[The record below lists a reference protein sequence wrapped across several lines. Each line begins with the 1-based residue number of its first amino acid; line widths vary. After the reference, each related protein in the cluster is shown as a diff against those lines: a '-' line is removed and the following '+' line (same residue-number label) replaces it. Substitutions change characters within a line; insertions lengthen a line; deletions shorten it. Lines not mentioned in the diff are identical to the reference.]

1 MSPRDT
7 RSKAAAAAKAK
18 VGGGSAKPPVKS
30 TRGKAKSAASAPGPS
45 GSIQDE
51 ATAAPNMKEV
61 LKQQYPHL
69 SKKKL
74 NEMLHNLNTAAEKDG
89 VSEKDR
95 RQIAKE
101 KVSDTEKE
109 SEDDEGELVP
119 SASKGKKKANV
130 PSPPRPKPRP
140 RKRKATETPEKE
152 ASDDEA
158 AWSSL
163 RRRRQ
168 DPAGNIRSCFDAYLA
183 EVSPGRKSVVI
194 PEVVIQSSPPV
205 SRSKAPRQEED
216 LAASLGT
223 KSAKQTQGVAKPP
236 EKKTF
241 LRLEDSDEENEDDDE
256 EAGEGDEVE
265 VEDEVEE
272 GSGQGAGSPSRAGKG
287 AARRTRR
294 VKMESMSPI
303 HVPDDSDDDGSEYK
317 VSSHDREE
325 DIDELDGDVDMD
337 DEIVVKV
344 KDKPQQKKKEKAQ
357 SKGKRKEPLKSFL
370 HHAQQE
376 FRVYLSLEN
385 AWPRVMKDGRMEKT
399 EKPVEI
405 MKMLMEKHER
415 YKTERFLTAYNRAW
429 ADAVT
434 HGRMIHYVAK
444 VSSQL
449 RQEVKQKAKRVVE
462 KNFLAF
468 KVPQH
473 GSDGKKLSSAAHLEA
488 LVKFLKQDFAFHH
501 GNLEMPDPM
510 VDPSLWV
517 ANLDAPFHNE
527 AVAEVAARQ
536 WWSGA
541 HREAMR
547 PENHARFDINKQPL
561 SSNMIALV
569 CSAIIV
575 ALDEAVKVN
584 VTVSFDEK
592 TYATEHDRLKVSI
605 DNLRRCADP
614 SDPSKYD
621 EGCAR
626 FCKSMDET
634 LASTIRRLAGISST
648 SVDDDD
654 EAAEPSTVTRGIPTA
669 AISRISKLWAPKNTG
684 TKASDEPA
692 AAASASG
699 SGQAKE
705 REGDA
710 EAPSTA

>member
-30 TRGKAKSAASAPGPS
+30 TRGKAKSAASARGPS
-45 GSIQDE
+45 GSIQDDVK
-51 ATAAPNMKEV
+51 AAPDMKEV
-61 LKQQYPHL
+61 LRGKYPNL
-69 SKKKL
+69 SNKKL
-74 NEMLHNLNTAAEKDG
+74 DEMVRKLDTVAEKDG

-95 RQIAKE
+95 RQKIKDDNDALVAKE
-101 KVSDTEKE
+101 KASDTEKE
-109 SEDDEGELVP
+109 LEDDEGELVT
-119 SASKGKKKANV
+119 SASKGKKKAND

-158 AWSSL
+158 SVEQPEKKKAKTQLASK
-163 RRRRQ
+163 
-168 DPAGNIRSCFDAYLA
+168 PAGQDASA
-183 EVSPGRKSVVI
+183 ADAASTSARGGQTSEVSPGRKRVVI

-216 LAASLGT
+216 LAASL
-223 KSAKQTQGVAKPP
+223 AKQTQGVAKPP

-256 EAGEGDEVE
+256 EAGEGDEDE
-265 VEDEVEE
+265 VEDEDEE

-325 DIDELDGDVDMD
+325 DVDELDGDVDMD

-344 KDKPQQKKKEKAQ
+344 KDKPQQKKKEKVQ
-357 SKGKRKEPLKSFL
+357 SKGKRKVGRPKKVIDVDNNVLETMTQEPLKSFL

-415 YKTERFLTAYNRAW
+415 YKTEKFLTAYNRAW
-429 ADAVT
+429 ADTTVT
-434 HGRMIHYVAK
+434 RGRMIHYVAK

-473 GSDGKKLSSAAHLEA
+473 GSDGKKLSSAAYNEKTASHLEA

-527 AVAEVAARQ
+527 AVAEVAACQ

-584 VTVSFDEK
+584 VTVSFDKK
-592 TYATEHDRLKVSI
+592 TYATE
-605 DNLRRCADP
+605 
-614 SDPSKYD
+614 
-621 EGCAR
+621 
-626 FCKSMDET
+626 
-634 LASTIRRLAGISST
+634 
-648 SVDDDD
+648 
-654 EAAEPSTVTRGIPTA
+654 
-669 AISRISKLWAPKNTG
+669 
-684 TKASDEPA
+684 
-692 AAASASG
+692 
-699 SGQAKE
+699 
-705 REGDA
+705 
-710 EAPSTA
+710 

>member
-1 MSPRDT
+1 MLPHNT
-7 RSKAAAAAKAK
+7 RSKVAAAKAK
-18 VGGGSAKPPVKS
+18 VTVASTKASVKS
-30 TRGKAKSAASAPGPS
+30 TRSTAKSAASTPRPS
-45 GSIQDE
+45 GHIQDDAK
-51 ATAAPNMKEV
+51 ATPNVKEL
-61 LKQQYPHL
+61 LKKQYPHL
-69 SKKKL
+69 SDKRL
-74 NEMLHNLNTAAEKDG
+74 DEMLCKLDDDAEEDG
-89 VSEKDR
+89 KSDSEEGQQQQIQDTSVVLVAEGTENGEDWGADDETLAPSANKGKNRETVQLRRMAKPHKRKVIETSESEK
-95 RQIAKE
+95 E
-101 KVSDTEKE
+101 GSGNNH
-109 SEDDEGELVP
+109 DE
-119 SASKGKKKANV
+119 ASMEQPEKKKAKGESARKSAGQSYSPDLTELLHSSE
-130 PSPPRPKPRP
+130 PSPL
-140 RKRKATETPEKE
+140 E
-152 ASDDEA
+152 
-158 AWSSL
+158 SL
-163 RRRRQ
+163 ITTR
-168 DPAGNIRSCFDAYLA
+168 
-183 EVSPGRKSVVI
+183 
-194 PEVVIQSSPPV
+194 
-205 SRSKAPRQEED
+205 
-216 LAASLGT
+216 GT
-223 KSAKQTQGVAKPP
+223 G
-236 EKKTF
+236 
-241 LRLEDSDEENEDDDE
+241 
-256 EAGEGDEVE
+256 
-265 VEDEVEE
+265 
-272 GSGQGAGSPSRAGKG
+272 
-287 AARRTRR
+287 R
-294 VKMESMSPI
+294 VKMEPMSPI

-325 DIDELDGDVDMD
+325 DVDELDGDVDMD

-357 SKGKRKEPLKSFL
+357 SKGKRKVGRPKKVIDVDNNVLETMTQEPLKSFL

-473 GSDGKKLSSAAHLEA
+473 GSDGKKLSSAAYNEKTASHLEA

-584 VTVSFDEK
+584 ITVSFDEK

-605 DNLRRCADP
+605 DNLRRCADL
-614 SDPSKYD
+614 SDLSKYD

-692 AAASASG
+692 VAASASG

-710 EAPSTA
+710 EV